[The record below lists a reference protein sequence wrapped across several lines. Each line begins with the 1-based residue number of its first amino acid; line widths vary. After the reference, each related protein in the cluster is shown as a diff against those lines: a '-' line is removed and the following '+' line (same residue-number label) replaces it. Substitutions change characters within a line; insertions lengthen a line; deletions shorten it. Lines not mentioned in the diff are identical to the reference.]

1 VTVVVNPV
9 SNSAINCSPD
19 ILTVFVILVK
29 DVLVLVVKCGLLT
42 NVKVNKNKV
51 VQMGEKM
58 LPQERISEKY

>member
-1 VTVVVNPV
+1 MTVVVNPV

-51 VQMGEKM
+51 VQMG
-58 LPQERISEKY
+58 